1 MKRIALTVVLS
12 AGFVG
17 SAAAQGPENL
27 QVLLNNLDNTVNG
40 LVEGPAANRGLDS
53 SLIASLNGELVN
65 DNGDIIAPDYVENTL
80 TDVPA
85 NLFTGTLVGTP
96 LEGMEL
102 EFIAA
107 GRDLGQQL
115 VNAGLPL
122 FEALDGPAGQ
132 LADAG
137 APLSDPAI
145 VFLEELEFNLV
156 LDTVIPDP
164 TGGAAGGLPGLGDV
178 GLPGLGDAGLP
189 ELPGLGDAGLPAL
202 PGLGDAGLPALPG
215 LGSLTDLLML
225 PNLPS

>member
-1 MKRIALTVVLS
+1 MKRIALSIVLS

-17 SAAAQGPENL
+17 TAAAQGPQNL
-27 QVLLNNLDNTVNG
+27 QVLLNNVDNTVNG

-53 SLIASLNGELVN
+53 SLIASFNGELVS
-65 DNGDIIAPDYVENTL
+65 DNGTIIAPDYVENTL

-102 EFIAA
+102 QFIAA

-115 VNAGLPL
+115 VEAGRPL

-132 LADAG
+132 FADA
-137 APLSDPAI
+137 ASPLSGPGI
-145 VFLEELEFNLV
+145 EFLEELEFNLV

-164 TGGAAGGLPGLGDV
+164 TGGAGGGLPT
-178 GLPGLGDAGLP
+178 LPGLGDAG
-189 ELPGLGDAGLPAL
+189 LPGLGDAGLPAL
-202 PGLGDAGLPALPG
+202 PGLGDAGLPDLPG
-215 LGSLTDLLML
+215 LGSLADLLML

>member
-1 MKRIALTVVLS
+1 MKRIALSIVLS

-17 SAAAQGPENL
+17 TAAAQGPQNL
-27 QVLLNNLDNTVNG
+27 QVLLNNVDNTVNG
-40 LVEGPAANRGLDS
+40 LVEGPAADRGLDS
-53 SLIASLNGELVN
+53 SLIASFNGELVN
-65 DNGDIIAPDYVENTL
+65 DDGTIIAPDYVENTL

-115 VNAGLPL
+115 VEAGRPL

-132 LADAG
+132 FAEAAAPLADPG
-137 APLSDPAI
+137 ED
-145 VFLEELEFNLV
+145 FLRELEFNLV
-156 LDTVIPDP
+156 LDTV
-164 TGGAAGGLPGLGDV
+164 LPEA
-178 GLPGLGDAGLP
+178 PGLP
-189 ELPGLGDAGLPAL
+189 ELPGLGDAGLP
-202 PGLGDAGLPALPG
+202 DLPG